1 MDYLT
6 LVQKA
11 IREAGL
17 RSSEPTTLVDQQD
30 IVADFARWVNE
41 AWRDLQEESVE
52 WFFRKWPDQLDTL
65 LAGVDEYDDFNVTFT
80 IVNPFGSPPTLNVS
94 GPGYLET
101 LDWDTLTV
109 YTTAK
114 TDETPLKYMDY
125 EQWRVQRD
133 TVASAAGRPTHIT
146 ESPDGKYYVWPVPDQ
161 DYTIRFDGVLEIDEM
176 QYDTDTPGLQATVS
190 EKTTLP
196 DRYHWIL
203 VYDAARKYYEHH
215 GDVDGLAKINR
226 KYMAQYTRLTE
237 KQRPKV
243 DVPPGV
249 LTGLNSG
256 QWRRI

>member
-1 MDYLT
+1 VDYLT

-11 IREAGL
+11 LREAGL

-52 WFFRKWPDQLDTL
+52 WFFRKWLNQFDTL
-65 LAGVDEYDDFNVTFT
+65 LAGVDEYDDFQGTFPVASGGFPTT
-80 IVNPFGSPPTLNVS
+80 IDLIL
-94 GPGYLET
+94 PGVFET
-101 LDWDTLTV
+101 LDWDTITV

-146 ESPDGKYYVWPVPDQ
+146 EAPNGKYYVWPVPDRN
-161 DYTIRFDGVLEIDEM
+161 YYFRFDGVLDVDEM
-176 QYDTDTPGLQATVS
+176 EDDTDTPGLQATLTS
-190 EKTTLP
+190 ATTLP
-196 DRYHWIL
+196 ERYHWVL

-215 GDVDGLAKINR
+215 GDVDGLAKVNR

-256 QWRRI
+256 QWRRK